1 MTKATSA
8 AGGARGRIQ
17 LEREFDAPIED
28 VWELWT
34 TAEGIESWWGPD
46 GFSVKVRTLD
56 LRVGGQL
63 HYAMI
68 ATAKETVAFMKRE
81 GMPTTT
87 ECQLRY
93 TEVVPK
99 VRLAYVHLADFIP
112 GVAAYDVGTVIEL
125 QPTAAGARMVMTF
138 DAMHDEEWTERAVQ
152 GWQNELG
159 RLEAAL
165 SARSARGGSR

>member
-1 MTKATSA
+1 VTKA
-8 AGGARGRIQ
+8 
-17 LEREFDAPIED
+17 
-28 VWELWT
+28 T

-93 TEVVPK
+93 TEVVPR

-138 DAMHDEEWTERAVQ
+138 DAMHDEEWTQRAVS
-152 GWQNELG
+152 GWQSELG